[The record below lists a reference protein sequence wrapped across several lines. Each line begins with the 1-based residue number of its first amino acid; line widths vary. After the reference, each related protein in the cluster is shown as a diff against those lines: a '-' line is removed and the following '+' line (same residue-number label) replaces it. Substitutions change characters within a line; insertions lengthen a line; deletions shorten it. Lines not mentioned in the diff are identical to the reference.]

1 MNSLV
6 DALASRFI
14 GAGLNVTER
23 LESFSPLAG
32 ASPCRRLLILAGDD
46 DTGRGAF
53 LRNGRLTVRNIGQD
67 AS

>member
-46 DTGRGAF
+46 DTGRGASYEI
-53 LRNGRLTVRNIGQD
+53 V
-67 AS
+67 A